1 MTPTLHEWL
10 RQSPLTGIFLTLL
23 AYRVALSISRRY
35 HGHPLANTVLVGAGL
50 LIVSL
55 LALGLSFD
63 EYFRG
68 ASFIQFLLGPVTV
81 ALAIPLYNNLAR
93 LKRSAFAILCSIVV
107 GSVAGVASAVLIAVA
122 FDLPPQI
129 VLSLAPRSATTP
141 IAIGVA
147 EAIGGIPTLAAAF
160 VIVTGIIGAVLAR
173 PLLALL
179 RMNDDVVLGVATGI
193 AAHGIG
199 TARVFQISETA
210 GAFAGLAMGLTGL
223 VTAVVAPLLVH
234 FLLS

>member
-1 MTPTLHEWL
+1 MTPTLYEWL

-23 AYRVALSISRRY
+23 VYRIALSVSRRY
-35 HGHPLANTVLVGAGL
+35 HGHPLANTVLVGAAL

-55 LALGLSFD
+55 LTLGLSFD

-68 ASFIQFLLGPVTV
+68 ASFIQFLLGPITV

-93 LKRSAFAILCSIVV
+93 LKRSAFAILSSIVV
-107 GSVAGVASAVLIAVA
+107 GSVAGVGSAVLIAVA
-122 FDLPPQI
+122 FDMPPQI

-160 VIVTGIIGAVLAR
+160 VIVTGIIGAVLAK
-173 PLLALL
+173 PLLTLL

-210 GAFAGLAMGLTGL
+210 GAFAGLAMGLTGF